1 MRIRQFTRMLIRS
14 LPLAV
19 ALQVG
24 ATANAQ
30 FRELSSDSPSVKNGA
45 SANLP
50 QTRQPFA
57 APRVKPVPQKANE
70 PTPVTPPTA
79 AQVSPSPMG
88 TPTPAAIP
96 SAALPQAPSVPSSA
110 VVAPSVPTGTSAATA
125 PNPMTPSPL
134 PVGSAPASASALPA
148 PAVTAPAATT
158 TVTST
163 ALPAV
168 TPSMSAGPSAI
179 TTTPAPTA
187 TNPFALFHSPTTS
200 VLPSPS
206 LVTTAPQPEPMP
218 QPLVFNQMVPG
229 MSTMAQL
236 EAAWGKPELTTQ
248 EDGTTR
254 WIYRAPGFRQ
264 IDVVFEPTRATVET
278 MIVHLNDPIAAELIG
293 SHLGLTGIR
302 PVTIEDEQ
310 GISLGRGFP
319 ERGVLLNWTTTPEQ
333 VTHIVLEPVSG
344 ELFRMRAEADR
355 ENHCERDLADLVQ
368 ATKLNPED
376 AQAHWLHAELLSSVG
391 RFDDAKSAAANAVR
405 INGNHPL
412 YKLTQAR
419 LAAENGEL
427 KQALL
432 TTRAI
437 AEAPSTP
444 TLVRSRAEYQWGNLL
459 ALGPEPDFQ
468 ESLNH
473 HLKAIDIAAKF
484 INQSDVT
491 ARRMAKDI
499 LIDSHLA
506 VAQDIALGSFQRQ
519 REVVPKWLT
528 RATELAE
535 ETLAKDQGDPTVRME
550 IYRTTLA
557 IYSVLDGNFDPSVAA
572 EEAIQE
578 GQRLVA
584 QASDRLYQQRVE
596 RELSESLYHAAKVEH
611 RCGRMTTA
619 MQYAS
624 NAVALADAGAA
635 QRQPSLFDRI
645 MSGQL
650 YFLTGSLYAVTNDDH
665 AEAVR
670 WYEKS
675 MPAFDDERLEE
686 LVDSTAFGDLFV
698 SMGVS
703 YWEVGQKERAVELTQ
718 GGAELMQQGVQAGI
732 MEMTVLSVPYGNLA
746 VMHEKL
752 GNADKAKHFATML
765 AKVEGEAKTRR

>member
-1 MRIRQFTRMLIRS
+1 
-14 LPLAV
+14 
-19 ALQVG
+19 
-24 ATANAQ
+24 
-30 FRELSSDSPSVKNGA
+30 
-45 SANLP
+45 
-50 QTRQPFA
+50 
-57 APRVKPVPQKANE
+57 
-70 PTPVTPPTA
+70 
-79 AQVSPSPMG
+79 
-88 TPTPAAIP
+88 
-96 SAALPQAPSVPSSA
+96 
-110 VVAPSVPTGTSAATA
+110 
-125 PNPMTPSPL
+125 
-134 PVGSAPASASALPA
+134 
-148 PAVTAPAATT
+148 
-158 TVTST
+158 
-163 ALPAV
+163 
-168 TPSMSAGPSAI
+168 
-179 TTTPAPTA
+179 
-187 TNPFALFHSPTTS
+187 
-200 VLPSPS
+200 
-206 LVTTAPQPEPMP
+206 MP

-229 MSTMAQL
+229 ISTMAQL
-236 EAAWGKPELTTQ
+236 EAAWGKPELTTN
-248 EDGTTR
+248 EDGSPR
-254 WIYRAPGFRQ
+254 WIYRAPGFQQ
-264 IDVVFEPTRATVET
+264 IDVVLHPTRSTIET
-278 MIVHLNDPIAAELIG
+278 MIVHLNDPIAAELIS
-293 SHLGLTGIR
+293 SHLGLTEIR
-302 PVTIEDEQ
+302 PVSIEDEQ
-310 GISLGRGFP
+310 GISLGRGYP
-319 ERGVLLNWTTTPEQ
+319 ERGVLLNWATTPEQ
-333 VTHIVLEPVSG
+333 VTHIVLEPISG

-355 ENHCERDLADLVQ
+355 ENHCEKDLADLVQ
-368 ATKLNPED
+368 ATKLSPDD
-376 AQAHWLHAELLSSVG
+376 AQAYWLQAELLSAIG

-405 INGNHPL
+405 LNGSHPL

-432 TTRAI
+432 ITRAV
-437 AEAPSTP
+437 AEAANTP
-444 TLVRSRAEYQWGNLL
+444 ALVRSRAEYQWGNLL

-468 ESLNH
+468 EALNH
-473 HLKAIDIAAKF
+473 HLKAIDIAAKY

-535 ETLAKDQGDPTVRME
+535 ETLTKDQGDPTVRME

-584 QASDRLYQQRVE
+584 QAADRFYQQRVE
-596 RELSESLYHAAKVEH
+596 RELSEALYHAAKVEH

-624 NAVALADAGAA
+624 NAVALADAGQA
-635 QRQPSLFDRI
+635 QRQQSLFDRI

-732 MEMTVLSVPYGNLA
+732 MEMSVLSVPYGNLA

-752 GNADKAKHFATML
+752 GNSDKAKHFATML